1 LQNIGIVCERG
12 PEWSERLCGTCI
24 KIKCAFWIC
33 IFLSPVHVSMTWDS
47 SILYI
52 ACLSVILVS
61 LASLATYKGDGRKQN
76 YLYFWIWAKTY
87 ITKLSNNPEIP
98 WSSNSKWIHINT
110 ATTWVWTTTA
120 Y

>member
-33 IFLSPVHVSMTWDS
+33 IFLSLVHVSMTWDS

-61 LASLATYKGDGRKQN
+61 LASLATNKGDGRKQN
-76 YLYFWIWAKTY
+76 YLYFWIWAKT
-87 ITKLSNNPEIP
+87 
-98 WSSNSKWIHINT
+98 
-110 ATTWVWTTTA
+110 
-120 Y
+120 